1 MCNPESATQMIVKQA
16 LYAFQILEFF
26 ADRKKP
32 ATLSEI
38 ADHFGWPRSSTFNLI
53 ETLSKSGLLYELKF
67 RAGYY
72 PTRRLLD
79 LARDIIADGPLSER
93 LCAMVSNVAERTGE
107 TVALAALSGL
117 SAVFVEVVESRSLVR
132 YAAKVGQRVPL
143 HATSCG
149 RAILSM
155 IAPKE
160 RATML
165 QKCEYERF
173 APDSLMTP
181 AAVEA
186 DIQLSIGRGWFLND
200 NGYAP
205 DLLGLAI
212 PLPLTDRQLTL
223 MVAGPSFRML
233 DRLPE
238 LAGVLRSEIDRYTAE
253 AGQAGLELSAS
264 M

>member
-1 MCNPESATQMIVKQA
+1 MIVKQA

-32 ATLSEI
+32 ATLTEI

-67 RAGYY
+67 RTGYY

-79 LARDIIADGPLSER
+79 LGREIVTDGPLSDR
-93 LCAMVSNVAERTGE
+93 LKTMVSNVADRTGE

-155 IAPKE
+155 IPPKE
-160 RATML
+160 RATL
-165 QKCEYERF
+165 LRKSDYKQF

-181 AAVEA
+181 EAVEA
-186 DIQLSIGRGWFLND
+186 DVQLSIKRGWFLNN

-212 PLPLTDRQLTL
+212 PLPLTDRQLAL
-223 MVAGPSFRML
+223 MVAGPAFRTL
-233 DRLPE
+233 GRLPE
-238 LAGVLRSEIDRYTAE
+238 LAEVLRSEIDRCTTE
-253 AGQAGLELSAS
+253 PGRNDFNLSTS
-264 M
+264 I

>member
-1 MCNPESATQMIVKQA
+1 MIVKQA

-53 ETLSKSGLLYELKF
+53 ETLSKSGLLYELKY

-79 LARDIIADGPLSER
+79 LARDIIGDGPLSDR
-93 LCAMVSNVAERTGE
+93 LRAIVSNVAERTGE
-107 TVALAALSGL
+107 TVTLAALSGQ
-117 SAVFVEVVESRSLVR
+117 SAVFVEVVESRSLIR

-155 IAPKE
+155 IPPKE
-160 RATML
+160 RAAL
-165 QKCEYERF
+165 LHKSSYQRY

-181 AAVEA
+181 EEVEA
-186 DIQLSIGRGWFLND
+186 EIQRSIERGWFLNN

-212 PLPLTDRQLTL
+212 PLPLTDRQLVL
-223 MVAGPSFRML
+223 MVAGPGFRML
-233 DRLPE
+233 TRLTE
-238 LAGVLRSEIDRYTAE
+238 LVTVLRSEIDRCVADE
-253 AGQAGLELSAS
+253 SDLQALRAR
-264 M
+264 

>member
-1 MCNPESATQMIVKQA
+1 MIVKQA

-26 ADRKKP
+26 ADRKTP

-79 LARDIIADGPLSER
+79 LARDIIADGPLSDR
-93 LCAMVSNVAERTGE
+93 LRAIVDNVAEQTGE
-107 TVALAALSGL
+107 TVTLAALSGL
-117 SAVFVEVVESRSLVR
+117 SAVFVEVVQSRSLIR
-132 YAAKVGQRVPL
+132 YAAQVGQRVPL

-155 IAPKE
+155 IPPKE
-160 RATML
+160 RATL
-165 QKCEYERF
+165 LRKSDYQQF
-173 APDSLMTP
+173 AADSLMSP
-181 AAVEA
+181 EAVEA
-186 DIQLSIGRGWFLND
+186 EIRRSIERGWFLNY

-212 PLPLTDRQLTL
+212 PLPLTDRELAL
-223 MVAGPSFRML
+223 MVAGPGFRML

-238 LAGVLRSEIDRYTAE
+238 LAAVLRTEIDRYVAE
-253 AGQAGLELSAS
+253 SG
-264 M
+264 